1 MYLYVSTDLG
11 QTWRELTRGARR
23 PPRPSGP
30 SGRPA
35 VPKLKNVNF
44 APGDPSQVYASVE
57 VGALLKS
64 EDAGATWRELNVPY
78 EGLDVHR
85 VVIAPQRPKW
95 LYITRPGDLPQP
107 G

>member
-1 MYLYVSTDLG
+1 MRSTPTAA
-11 QTWRELTRGARR
+11 QWS
-23 PPRPSGP
+23 PRP
-30 SGRPA
+30 PA

-95 LYITRPGDLPQP
+95 LYITGGGGIFHRPG
-107 G
+107 